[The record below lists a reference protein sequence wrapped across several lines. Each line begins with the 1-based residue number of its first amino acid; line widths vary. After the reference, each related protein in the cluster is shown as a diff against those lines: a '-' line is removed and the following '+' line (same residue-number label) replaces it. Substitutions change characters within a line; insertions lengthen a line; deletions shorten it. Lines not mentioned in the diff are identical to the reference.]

1 MEVDA
6 FGVPVTIDETALA
19 APEERVRAAVRA
31 YLNGE
36 RRSLDVD
43 VRYPDGL
50 TGRTMRAM
58 AAIPY
63 GETRTYGALAAD
75 LDTSPVAVGQACG
88 RNPVPLVVPCHRVVA
103 ADGLGGF
110 SAGGDDGRRLKRRL
124 LAHERGQRTLGD
136 HVR

>member
-6 FGVPVTIDETALA
+6 FGVPVALDEAALA

-31 YLNGE
+31 YLDGE
-36 RRSLDVD
+36 RRAFDVG

-58 AAIPY
+58 EDIPY
-63 GETRTYGALAAD
+63 GETRTYGDLAAS
-75 LDTSPVAVGQACG
+75 LGTSPVAVGQACG

-110 SAGGDDGRRLKRRL
+110 SAGGSDGRWLKRRL
-124 LAHERGQRTLGD
+124 LAHERGQRTLADCG
-136 HVR
+136 